1 MVSGSACVLG
11 FNLNMRATN
20 SLITAGL
27 GPVGVW
33 TQGNLGQFKCSERG
47 STPQRPWKCLS
58 RRRLWGTMTFPSRD
72 DVSQAFCVSVCVCL
86 CVCVVSSS
94 GQGQARGESG
104 TANQWCGHQWERQK
118 HSQLTQL
125 FLWGIALLRRGRIT
139 STVGFL
145 RVIQTSAQQS
155 KTPSEFHAVNPLSEL
170 QDPAAA
176 ALTRLHFKTQRLET
190 KINKSPDR
198 LVFVCP

>member
-1 MVSGSACVLG
+1 MVSGPACVLG

-72 DVSQAFCVSVCVCL
+72 DVSQAFCVSVCVSV
-86 CVCVVSSS
+86 CVCVFFRSRS
-94 GQGQARGESG
+94 GQRRERHRKSMVWPSVRASETLSTDTTVSVGDRFVEAR
-104 TANQWCGHQWERQK
+104 QDYLHCGF
-118 HSQLTQL
+118 SQSYSNK
-125 FLWGIALLRRGRIT
+125 R
-139 STVGFL
+139 
-145 RVIQTSAQQS
+145 
-155 KTPSEFHAVNPLSEL
+155 
-170 QDPAAA
+170 PA
-176 ALTRLHFKTQRLET
+176 E
-190 KINKSPDR
+190 
-198 LVFVCP
+198 